1 MAKKKYTFIDLF
13 AGLGGFHL
21 ALESLGCK
29 CVFASELKE
38 DLQKLY
44 RLNFSSTPL
53 IEGDI
58 TKVNLSEIPTHDIL
72 CAGFPCQPFSQAGK
86 RMGFNDEGRGNM
98 FNYICKVIELQG
110 ESKPSILLLE
120 NVANLKGHD
129 EGRTWRIIQEKLD
142 ALGYWVKG
150 EILSPHQFGY
160 PQHRKRMYI
169 VGVRKDKGNL
179 NYFEFPIEHKESHC
193 DILEIIDTEDTQI
206 QVLKPETIKQLKVWQ
221 NFVSLTLQHG
231 GHLPHFPVWA
241 MEFGANYPY
250 ETCAPRFL
258 DKNVL
263 VGKRGKLGTLIKGN
277 TVEDCISQLP
287 IYAQSGKKE
296 VFPHWKIRYIQQNRN
311 FYEQHQKWVD
321 KWINNIRTWDNSFQ
335 KFEWNCGSD
344 DNGNIFDKIIQFRA
358 SGIRV
363 KLRTY
368 SPALNLVGTQIPI
381 LPWVQLPESC
391 IPHYTD
397 EQLIKYGIERSDI
410 THGRYLSVR
419 EAARLQGME
428 DLKFDSL
435 TNARIYEALGNAVN
449 TQVVKKIAQRL
460 LNIYNNG

>member
-1 MAKKKYTFIDLF
+1 MPLRFIDLF
-13 AGLGGFHL
+13 AGLGGFHI

-38 DLQKLY
+38 DLQNLY
-44 RLNFSSTPL
+44 KQNFNDTQR

-58 TKVNLSEIPTHDIL
+58 TKVNLHEIPAHDIL

-86 RMGFNDEGRGNM
+86 RMGFDDEGRGNM
-98 FNYICKVIELQG
+98 FDYICKVIELQK
-110 ESKPSILLLE
+110 ELKPSILLLE
-120 NVANLKGHD
+120 NVANLRGHD

-150 EILSPHQFGY
+150 EILSPHQYGY

-179 NYFEFPIEHKESHC
+179 ENFQFPIEHKESHC
-193 DILEIIDTEDTQI
+193 DIREIIDPDDTRVQI
-206 QVLKPETIKQLKVWQ
+206 LKPETIRQLKVWQ
-221 NFVSLTLQHG
+221 NFVSLTLHNG
-231 GHLPHFPVWA
+231 GHLPQFPVWA
-241 MEFGANYPY
+241 MEFGADYPF

-258 DKNVL
+258 DKNAL
-263 VGKRGKLGTLIKGN
+263 IGKHGKLGTMIEGKTLD
-277 TVEDCISQLP
+277 DCISQLP
-287 IYAQSGKKE
+287 VYAQSGKKHE
-296 VFPHWKIRYIQQNRN
+296 FPKWKIKYIQQNRT
-311 FYEQHQKWVD
+311 FYELHHA
-321 KWINNIRTWDNSFQ
+321 WIDNWIGKIRTWDNSFQ

-363 KLRTY
+363 KLPTY

-381 LPWVQLPESC
+381 LPWVQLPEPC
-391 IPHYTD
+391 IPQYTD
-397 EQLIKYGIERSDI
+397 EELFRYGIKRRDI
-410 THGRYLSVR
+410 TRGRYLSVR

-428 DLKFDSL
+428 DLDFNGLS
-435 TNARIYEALGNAVN
+435 NARIYEALGNAVN
-449 TQVVKKIAQRL
+449 TQVVKKIARRL
-460 LNIYNNG
+460 INIYKNGRN